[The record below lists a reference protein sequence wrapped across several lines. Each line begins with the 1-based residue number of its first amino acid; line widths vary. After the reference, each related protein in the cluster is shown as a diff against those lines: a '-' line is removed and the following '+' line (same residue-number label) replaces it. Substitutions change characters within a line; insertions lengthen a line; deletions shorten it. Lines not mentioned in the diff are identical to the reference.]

1 MRTTRTLR
9 TALLTAAAAGLAV
22 TVLSTAPVSAAP
34 AARTA
39 PAAPAFLSAA
49 QWPASHTPWT
59 AGPVRKGLPEDGS
72 FCTAGTTPAAG
83 TRHRDF
89 RTELDTG
96 ARQTIT
102 VAPTTA
108 KAKALAAELRT
119 ALATC
124 LERMK
129 EQDPGIEGV
138 SKYHGRVNV
147 EEGAYVYSIDTSYPE
162 VGSTDIGL
170 HAVGRDG
177 RTVTVLEWGQLGDL
191 DGAPLKGFKKTTATA
206 VAKLH

>member
-9 TALLTAAAAGLAV
+9 TALLTAAVAGLAV
-22 TVLSTAPVSAAP
+22 TALP
-34 AARTA
+34 TA
-39 PAAPAFLSAA
+39 PASAASAPKFLSAA

-72 FCTAGTTPAAG
+72 LCTAGTTPAKG

-108 KAKALAAELRT
+108 EAKALATELRT
-119 ALATC
+119 ALAAC
-124 LERMK
+124 LDRLK
-129 EQDPGIEGV
+129 EQDPGLEGV
-138 SKYHGRVNV
+138 SRYHGRVNV
-147 EEGAYVYSIDTSYPE
+147 AEGAHIYSIDTSHPE
-162 VGSTDIGL
+162 AGSTDIGL

-191 DGAPLKGFKKTTATA
+191 DGAPLKGFRKTAGTA
-206 VAKLH
+206 VAELH

>member
-22 TVLSTAPVSAAP
+22 TALSSAPVSAAP
-34 AARTA
+34 APSAS
-39 PAAPAFLSAA
+39 AAPQFLSAA

-59 AGPVRKGLPEDGS
+59 AGPVRKGLPQDGS
-72 FCTAGTTPAAG
+72 FCTAGTTPAPG

-124 LERMK
+124 LGRMK

-138 SKYHGRVNV
+138 SRYHGRVNV
-147 EEGAYVYSIDTSYPE
+147 EEGAYVYSIDTSHPE
-162 VGSTDIGL
+162 AGSTDIGL
-170 HAVGRDG
+170 YAVGRDG
-177 RTVTVLEWGQLGDL
+177 RTVTVLEWGQLGGL

>member
-1 MRTTRTLR
+1 MRTTRTIR
-9 TALLTAAAAGLAV
+9 TALLTAAVAGLAA
-22 TVLSTAPVSAAP
+22 TALPAAP
-34 AARTA
+34 AAAA
-39 PAAPAFLSAA
+39 PAAPKFLSAG
-49 QWPASHTPWT
+49 QWPASLTPWT
-59 AGPVRKGLPEDGS
+59 AGPVHKGLPEEGS
-72 FCTAGTTPAAG
+72 VCTAGTIPAKG

-102 VAPTTA
+102 VAPTAA

-124 LERMK
+124 LDRLK
-129 EQDPGIEGV
+129 EQEPGLEGV
-138 SKYHGRVNV
+138 SRYHGRVNV
-147 EEGAYVYSIDTSYPE
+147 EEGAHVYSIDTSYPE
-162 VGSTDIGL
+162 VGSADVGL
-170 HAVGRDG
+170 HSVGRDG

-191 DGAPLKGFKKTTATA
+191 DGAPLTGFRKTTGTA

>member
-9 TALLTAAAAGLAV
+9 TALLTAAVAGLAA
-22 TVLSTAPVSAAP
+22 TALPTAPASAAP
-34 AARTA
+34 AA
-39 PAAPAFLSAA
+39 PAAPKFLSAG
-49 QWPASHTPWT
+49 QWPASLTPWT

-72 FCTAGTTPAAG
+72 VCTAGTTPAKG

-96 ARQTIT
+96 ARQTVT

-124 LERMK
+124 LERLK
-129 EQDPGIEGV
+129 EQEPGLEGV
-138 SKYHGRVNV
+138 SRYHGRVNV
-147 EEGAYVYSIDTSYPE
+147 EEGAHIYSIDTSYPE
-162 VGSTDIGL
+162 AGSTDIGL
-170 HAVGRDG
+170 YAVGRDG

-191 DGAPLKGFKKTTATA
+191 DGAPLQGFRKTTRTA

>member
-1 MRTTRTLR
+1 MRTTRTIR

-22 TVLSTAPVSAAP
+22 TALSTAPASAAP
-34 AARTA
+34 AA
-39 PAAPAFLSAA
+39 PKFLSAG
-49 QWPASHTPWT
+49 QWPASLTPWT
-59 AGPVRKGLPEDGS
+59 ADPVQKGLPEDGS
-72 FCTAGTTPAAG
+72 ACTAGTTPAAG

-124 LERMK
+124 LDRLK
-129 EQDPGIEGV
+129 EQEPGLEGV
-138 SKYHGRVNV
+138 SRYHGRVNV
-147 EEGAYVYSIDTSYPE
+147 EEGAHVYSIDTSYPE

-170 HAVGRDG
+170 HSVGRDG

-191 DGAPLKGFKKTTATA
+191 DGAPLKGFRKTTGTA

>member
-1 MRTTRTLR
+1 MRTTRTFR
-9 TALLTAAAAGLAV
+9 TALLTVAVAGLAA
-22 TVLSTAPVSAAP
+22 TALPAAP
-34 AARTA
+34 AAAA
-39 PAAPAFLSAA
+39 PAAPTFLSAG
-49 QWPASHTPWT
+49 QWPASLTPWT

-72 FCTAGTTPAAG
+72 VCTAGTVPAKG

-108 KAKALAAELRT
+108 KATALAAELRT

-124 LERMK
+124 LDRLK
-129 EQDPGIEGV
+129 EQEPGLEGV
-138 SKYHGRVNV
+138 SRYHGRVNV
-147 EEGAYVYSIDTSYPE
+147 EEGAHVHSIDTSYPE
-162 VGSTDIGL
+162 AGSTDIGL
-170 HAVGRDG
+170 HSVGRDG

-191 DGAPLKGFKKTTATA
+191 DGAPLKGFRKTTGTA

>member
-9 TALLTAAAAGLAV
+9 TALLTVAVAGLAA
-22 TVLSTAPVSAAP
+22 TALPTAPAAAAP
-34 AARTA
+34 AA
-39 PAAPAFLSAA
+39 PKFLSAG
-49 QWPASHTPWT
+49 QWPASLTPWT
-59 AGPVRKGLPEDGS
+59 ARPVRKGLPEDGS
-72 FCTAGTTPAAG
+72 VCTAGTIPAKG

-102 VAPTTA
+102 VAPTAA

-124 LERMK
+124 LDRLK
-129 EQDPGIEGV
+129 EQEPGLEGV
-138 SKYHGRVNV
+138 SRYHGRVNV
-147 EEGAYVYSIDTSYPE
+147 EEGAHVYSIDTSYPE
-162 VGSTDIGL
+162 AGSSDIGL
-170 HAVGRDG
+170 HSVGRDG
-177 RTVTVLEWGQLGDL
+177 RTVTVLEWRQLGDL
-191 DGAPLKGFKKTTATA
+191 DGAPLKGFGKTTGTA